1 MSARKDNTTPQ
12 ELFSNGVKTIDARFT
27 IKDAG
32 HGMGDGLFATVPIK
46 KGEFIME
53 YTGERLPTAIADERE
68 SRYLFEIDEDWTI
81 DGSDKSNTA
90 RYINHSCDPNAEAE
104 IVEEE
109 GVPGGKIIISAV
121 KNIRKG
127 EEITF
132 DYDQEYFDE
141 YIKPIG
147 CKCGAK
153 VHRK

>member
-1 MSARKDNTTPQ
+1 
-12 ELFSNGVKTIDARFT
+12 
-27 IKDAG
+27 
-32 HGMGDGLFATVPIK
+32 MGDGLFATVPIK

-109 GVPGGKIIISAV
+109 
-121 KNIRKG
+121 
-127 EEITF
+127 EIA
-132 DYDQEYFDE
+132 DS
-141 YIKPIG
+141 
-147 CKCGAK
+147 
-153 VHRK
+153 